1 MEAHRRYIKT
11 LIQVKTTFYSK
22 NCKVFNMTTVMTR
35 VKEKRKRESSE
46 MKQGQCLIPFAEV
59 LLCGKPS
66 IKYTYCQDGTESPLK
81 ELNKSI

>member
-22 NCKVFNMTTVMTR
+22 NCKVFNMTTVMTG
-35 VKEKRKRESSE
+35 VKEKRRRKRSV
-46 MKQGQCLIPFAEV
+46 MKQGQCLIPFFEV

-66 IKYTYCQDGTESPLK
+66 IRYTYCQDGTVST
-81 ELNKSI
+81 